1 MTLHRPTLLLLCS
14 LLLSLSAAADDV
26 RTFGRWKVT
35 YVADGHTLKY
45 NYQEDDGFYRPIF
58 VRSVPEATY
67 DNVNGVSRHVTI
79 LDFSSVAIESS
90 DVDDAFGSGTRTDYV
105 FSRPSN
111 GDAVSLTEHVWY
123 YPSKDYLLVSLE
135 LAGPGLLRSNYLSPV
150 NCSNTYT
157 LFASN
162 GHNRM
167 LKVPYDNDG
176 FLRYY
181 RYPMAGSMMSYE
193 ASSFYE
199 GDSRNGLVVG
209 SVDHD
214 HWKSAIQATMSGNG
228 KMESLKLFS
237 GVANSETRDL
247 LPHGKLVGDT
257 ISSARFFVGFF
268 DDWRD
273 GMETFAA
280 ACNIV
285 QPRRNNWVDGRPVG
299 WQTWGVLEKYNN
311 YLADKENFQYF
322 HDVLQPAGFT
332 NGTGRQIMSIDA
344 WTNLSVLDERNL
356 IAQADTLD
364 LVVGCYG
371 NPFCIWWDTSD
382 PSCLEQIYYSS
393 SLSSYKAKDVVLRA
407 NGKPIVYDGAYCL
420 DPTHPAVK
428 ATAAA
433 WIRQQLA
440 MGYRYFKLDFVTN
453 GIMEAD
459 SYYNPNVHTGVEA
472 YNEGFT
478 YYNKQL
484 DKCQEPVFV
493 NLGIAPIFPY
503 HYGNGRRQ
511 ICDTW
516 STISWTEYS
525 MNAITAGWWTNGLY
539 QYNDA
544 DGLPMV
550 GHGDQGGTTLAENRS
565 RLTNGIVS
573 GHVLLS
579 DNFSLNDRSGRG
591 NPQLSRLRAN
601 SLFTNADVNEMLAF
615 TPNFRPVYGYNE
627 YGGSAGGSEATVMM
641 TTEEYYYVV
650 VFNYNSDIN
659 RAPLTGTLPL
669 ADLGITASDFS
680 SVKEL
685 WTHAA
690 VDATNGLSYSIPS
703 RDCRIYRFTRIPQG
717 IESPSVAE
725 PSVTVA
731 VGQGML
737 TLRSLI
743 PIRSVSFFDASGRC
757 LDRYDDD
764 CYHLTLPLPEGRG
777 VTIVRTVLSDGTT
790 QVDKIVI
797 PQQSL

>member
-14 LLLSLSAAADDV
+14 LLLSLSALADDV

-45 NYQEDDGFYRPIF
+45 NYQEDDGSYRPIF

-157 LFASN
+157 LFAAN

-181 RYPMAGSMMSYE
+181 RYPMTSSMTSYE
-193 ASSFYE
+193 AAAFYE
-199 GDSRNGLVVG
+199 GDSRDGLVVG

-214 HWKSAIQATMSGNG
+214 HWKSAIQATMSNNG
-228 KMESLKLFS
+228 KMTKLSLYS
-237 GVANSETRDL
+237 GASNSETRDV

-299 WQTWGVLEKYNN
+299 WQTWGVLEAHNN
-311 YLADKENFQYF
+311 YQDDKANFQFF
-322 HDVLQPAGFT
+322 HDFLQPAGFT
-332 NGTGRQIMSIDA
+332 NGKGRQIMSIDA
-344 WTNLSVLDERNL
+344 WSNLSTYDERKL
-356 IAQADTLD
+356 VAQADTIGL
-364 LVVGCYG
+364 LVGCYG
-371 NPFCIWWDTSD
+371 NPFCLWWDTND
-382 PSCLEQIYYSS
+382 PSCLEQTYYSS

-407 NGKPIVYDGAYCL
+407 NGKPIAYDGAYCL

-428 ATAAA
+428 AQAAA
-433 WIRQQLA
+433 WVRQQLEK
-440 MGYRYFKLDFVTN
+440 GYRYFKLDFVTN

-478 YYNKQL
+478 YYLKQV
-484 DKCQEPVFV
+484 DKCEDPVFV
-493 NLGIAPIFPY
+493 DLSIAPLFPY
-503 HYGNGRRQ
+503 HYANGRRQ
-511 ICDTW
+511 ACDTW
-516 STISWTEYS
+516 GTIGWTEYS

-539 QYNDA
+539 QYNDP

-579 DNFSLNDRSGRG
+579 DNFSLDNTGGRG

-601 SLFTNADVNEMLAF
+601 SLFTNADVNEMLAL

-627 YGGSAGGSEATVMM
+627 FGGSASGSEATVMM

-650 VFNYNSDIN
+650 VFNYNSEIS

-690 VDATNGLSYSIPS
+690 VDATNGLSYSVPS

-757 LDRYDDD
+757 LDRHDDD
-764 CYHLTLPLPEGRG
+764 SYHLTLPLPEGRG
-777 VTIVRTVLSDGTT
+777 VAIVRTVLSDGTT